1 MLIPCQGHGGQ
12 CLSQQHLRVQGG
24 LTLYRTPSFTGLLTL
39 SHAHSDQDKV
49 GTANWPNCTSLG
61 CGWKLESPE
70 KTHTHMGKTC
80 KPHRQWRWLGI
91 YFFPPHQHYIIT
103 TLFKNLLYIQKVIIL
118 SLKIFMPMLSYLY
131 IFKFF
136 YGENEDLV

>member
-1 MLIPCQGHGGQ
+1 MLLPCQGRGAQ

-70 KTHTHMGKTC
+70 KTHTHGENVQTT
-80 KPHRQWRWLGI
+80 QTVALAGNL
-91 YFFPPHQHYIIT
+91 FFSPSSTLHHNYIIQEST
-103 TLFKNLLYIQKVIIL
+103 VYTESHNSKSKDFHANAILFVY
-118 SLKIFMPMLSYLY
+118 F
-131 IFKFF
+131 
-136 YGENEDLV
+136 